1 MAAGYETLKRAEVE
15 LRRPGGI
22 GPPPRVSVGVLG
34 FAFGLVACGALVVV
48 EWAAW
53 TMVTPGRRLG
63 TAEVEAGPGE
73 RIETRAGDGTR
84 LAGVWVPARAEDG
97 EVPDRKGTVL
107 LLHGFAEPPS
117 AMNGRVGA
125 LTRCG
130 WDVAALDL
138 RGYGR
143 SEGDHSSFGGR
154 EASDLRAWIDALAG
168 RIGPAAGVAVWG
180 RSMGAAIALRAA
192 AEDPRIAA
200 LVLESPYLDLEET
213 LAALLRRFRLPLS
226 RPLARLALARAEAL
240 AGVSLTR
247 PRPLDLAPRVATP
260 TLIIHGSDDQL
271 IPRTMPVAWPRPSPA
286 PPSSST
292 SPAPAMRTPSA
303 SGATHCSG
311 ASSRSWGR
319 PLPR

>member
-1 MAAGYETLKRAEVE
+1 MILS
-15 LRRPGGI
+15 LPQ
-22 GPPPRVSVGVLG
+22 VSVGVLG
-34 FAFGLVACGALVVV
+34 FAFGIVACGALVVI

-63 TAEVEAGPGE
+63 TAEVQAGRGE
-73 RIETRAGDGTR
+73 TIETRAEDGTR
-84 LAGVWVPARAEDG
+84 LAGVWVSAKPGDG
-97 EVPDRKGTVL
+97 ENRNRKGTVL

-117 AMNGRVGA
+117 AMNGRVVA
-125 LTRCG
+125 LTGCG

-154 EASDLRAWIDALAG
+154 EAGDLRAWIDALAG
-168 RIGPAAGVAVWG
+168 RIGPGAEVAVWG

-200 LVLESPYLDLEET
+200 LVLEAPYLDLEET
-213 LAALLRRFRLPLS
+213 LAALLRRFRLPLP
-226 RPLARLALARAEAL
+226 RPLARLALARAESL

-260 TLIIHGSDDQL
+260 TLIVHGSTDRL
-271 IPRTMPVAWPRPSPA
+271 IPLADARRLAEAFPRPA
-286 PPSSST
+286 LLIDV
-292 SPAPAMRTPSA
+292 A
-303 SGATHCSG
+303 GAGHADAIDVG
-311 ASSRSWGR
+311 GDALLGR
-319 PLPR
+319 IATFLGEAIPR